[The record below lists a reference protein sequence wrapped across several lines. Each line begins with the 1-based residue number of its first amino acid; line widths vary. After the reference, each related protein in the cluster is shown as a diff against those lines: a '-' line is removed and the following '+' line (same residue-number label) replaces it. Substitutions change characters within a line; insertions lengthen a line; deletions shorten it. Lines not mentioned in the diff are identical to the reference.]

1 VSRIRALAEA
11 MSGTDVS
18 ELDLAEGGTHIVIR
32 RRLDVPVIA
41 SHPASNGV
49 ARAGRGTRA
58 PAPAEAPDPPPDASV
73 AIVAPLTGVFYPAPS
88 PSSPPYVQVGDA
100 VQAGQIVCIVEAMK
114 VFNEITAEIAGT
126 VKSVQARS
134 GQLVHAG
141 EALIRVLP
149 A

>member
-1 VSRIRALAEA
+1 VNRIKALAEA
-11 MSGTDVS
+11 MRGTDVS

-32 RRLDVPVIA
+32 RRLDPPAIA
-41 SHPASNGV
+41 PHAASNGV
-49 ARAGRGTRA
+49 ARAGRGSRAAAQPEA
-58 PAPAEAPDPPPDASV
+58 PAAPPDSSV

-114 VFNEITAEIAGT
+114 VFNEITSEVAGT
-126 VKSVQARS
+126 VTSLQAQS

-141 EALIRVLP
+141 EALIRVQP